1 MASADRNIEIEQL
14 MKALVEP
21 QKGAAYEDNFYK
33 LLEFV
38 KDDPS
43 QFTLRRRLSDGESE
57 DAFPLELEHVD
68 ELAWRFE
75 NRDQGKLVCP
85 DCPERTG
92 CIRLP
97 WYEWGRC
104 VYFCWGRLF

>member
-1 MASADRNIEIEQL
+1 MASTGRNGDIQAL

-21 QKGAAYEDNFYK
+21 QTGDFYEDNFFK
-33 LLEFV
+33 LLEFI
-38 KDDPS
+38 KRDPS
-43 QFTLRRRLSDGESE
+43 EFTLRRRLSDGESE
-57 DAFPLELEHVD
+57 DSFQLEAEHVD

-75 NRDQGKLVCP
+75 NRNQARLVCP
-85 DCPERTG
+85 NCPIREG

-104 VYFCWGRLF
+104 VYLCWPPRI